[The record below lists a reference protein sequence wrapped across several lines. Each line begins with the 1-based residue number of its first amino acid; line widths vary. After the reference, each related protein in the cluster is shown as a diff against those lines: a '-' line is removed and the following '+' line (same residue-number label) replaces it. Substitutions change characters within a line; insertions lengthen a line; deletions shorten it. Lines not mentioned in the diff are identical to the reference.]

1 MAITAPTAVVA
12 GVPIALVIMQM
23 NSQKLTWTRQPAQAP
38 GINVEASQLALPEP
52 GLACIGPQKGSSAI
66 AAWMTAV
73 GGLKTPLV
81 NLPIDMA
88 ASKGRLM
95 LDFVSLLAGKTIS
108 DKVRA
113 QASSPFLQGP
123 PCHSNASCGPSGIG
137 C

>member
-1 MAITAPTAVVA
+1 
-12 GVPIALVIMQM
+12 MQM
-23 NSQKLTWTRQPAQAP
+23 NSQKLVWTRQPAQAS
-38 GINVEASQLALPEP
+38 GLNVEASQLALPEP
-52 GLACIGPQKGSSAI
+52 GLACIGPAKGSPAI

-95 LDFVSLLAGKTIS
+95 LDFVSLLAGKAIA
-108 DKVRA
+108 DKVGA
-113 QASSPFLQGP
+113 QASKLLLQESPCRLTGRLWP
-123 PCHSNASCGPSGIG
+123 YGSG